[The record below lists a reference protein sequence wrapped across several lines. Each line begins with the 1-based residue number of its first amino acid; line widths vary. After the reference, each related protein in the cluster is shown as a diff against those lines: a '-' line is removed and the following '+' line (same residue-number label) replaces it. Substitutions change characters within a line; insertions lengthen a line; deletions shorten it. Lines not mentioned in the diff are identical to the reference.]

1 MRRFSSEYA
10 SSVAKALALG
20 YTRVPDERAF
30 MGEYY
35 VKNGKIWI
43 FKLEA
48 LGKRLGARCHRDF
61 SAHRYAIEDY
71 LLYAHLDMRDL
82 LLTVYG
88 EDSDEFACF
97 LQAEAA
103 EAWDFDEYDD
113 DGGLSF
119 SDLAD
124 LSGGYLG
131 DGLSYRGGRFY
142 GD

>member
-20 YTRVPDERAF
+20 YKRVPDERAF

-61 SAHRYAIEDY
+61 SARHYAIEDY
-71 LLYAHLDMRDL
+71 LLYAHLDMCDL

-88 EDSDEFACF
+88 ADSEEFKRF
-97 LQAEAA
+97 LQDGE
-103 EAWDFDEYDD
+103 EDLGFDGYD

-142 GD
+142 DD